1 MARAIRCRITEAD
14 MHRVILVLM
23 LLFGATQDTSSPT
36 FRCWEMC
43 EVLDMQY
50 VATEGCR
57 CRCKDVDGS
66 EYDGAI
72 PDCT

>member
-1 MARAIRCRITEAD
+1 MGLRTAIALSFLALW
-14 MHRVILVLM
+14 M
-23 LLFGATQDTSSPT
+23 TQDTSSPT